1 MKNFTVIREFYAA
14 LVSLIKRH
22 VPMQAMAY
30 DVVSID
36 KENATCVIKE
46 SDGDNIEDVRLKS
59 VVDDSNIGLVVFPK
73 VGSSVIAQ
81 KIMNDEQNLFI
92 AKINEIDSIKI
103 SIKDKFEAELK
114 DSGDLVFNSGD
125 NKGLVIHD
133 KAKQNFDS
141 LKTYIDALEGAAGL
155 IATALDGLVPGTS
168 VAYNAASEPAK
179 AACQLIDMQNE
190 KIKH

>member
-36 KENATCVIKE
+36 KDNATCVIKE

-141 LKTYIDALEGAAGL
+141 LKNYVDALENGAGL
-155 IATALDGLVPGTS
+155 IASALDGLVPGTS
-168 VAYNAASEPAK
+168 IAYNAVTEPAK